1 MELNSL
7 ISIGFWRSQNPA
19 SAPPGASAYADSG
32 IAVLLVVIS
41 SG

>member
-7 ISIGFWRSQNPA
+7 IIMGLRRSQKFERGW
-19 SAPPGASAYADSG
+19 PGASTYADSG